1 MASHIVT
8 VRTRILTR
16 LDIVVFLFFDTDF
29 TCNNLLIPLLKQL
42 FLLLLHQC
50 QCGIEYDGAQ
60 ENKFSGEV
68 IRQFLRE
75 FRIYVVVVVTNR
87 RRMKRIRQEA
97 VAPPAR

>member
-50 QCGIEYDGAQ
+50 QCGIEYDGTVLRKINSQ
-60 ENKFSGEV
+60 E
-68 IRQFLRE
+68 
-75 FRIYVVVVVTNR
+75 R
-87 RRMKRIRQEA
+87 RFDNFYENFESTLSLS
-97 VAPPAR
+97 